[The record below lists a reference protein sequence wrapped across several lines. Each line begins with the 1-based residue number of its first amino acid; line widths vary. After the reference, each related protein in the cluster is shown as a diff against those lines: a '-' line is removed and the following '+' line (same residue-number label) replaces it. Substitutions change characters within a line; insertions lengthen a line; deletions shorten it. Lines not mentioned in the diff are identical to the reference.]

1 MDLYNTLA
9 RKKETL
15 PDPIVQKT
23 ITMYS
28 CGPTVYD
35 ETHIGHMRKFTMD
48 DILKRSLVY
57 LGYDV
62 KHAMNITD
70 VGHLTGDDDTGEDK
84 LEKGAKKSGKTVW
97 DVAKFYEKAF
107 WKTLE
112 SLNID
117 KSNINVLNATE
128 NIKPMI
134 DLILKLEKKGF
145 TYQTDEAVYFDVM
158 KFPNYGKLSGQSLKD
173 KKTGV
178 RDDVNTDYQKK
189 HPADFALWFKRVGRF
204 SDHTMHWESPWGDG
218 FPGWHIECSAMSM
231 DGLKT
236 ETIDIHTGGIDHI
249 PVHHE
254 NEIAQSEA
262 AKGKKFVKWWVHHA
276 FLQVNGEKMSKSK
289 GNTVSPDEFVEKYG
303 SDVFRMYLMFLG
315 PFTEG
320 GDWGDQGITGI
331 ARFQQRF
338 YTIMMDLE
346 MVETDKEVDRLLH
359 KTIKKVTDDLWN
371 MQFNTALAALMEFTN
386 AILKHGK
393 ITESAREKVTLLI
406 APMAPH
412 FAEELWHL
420 SGHEG
425 SIFNITEWPE
435 FDPALAKDDQLTIVV
450 QVNGKLRGEFT
461 ADLTADKEAIVLAAK
476 TLDNVKLYLDQKEI
490 VKEIY
495 VPGRLVN
502 LVVK

>member
-276 FLQVNGEKMSKSK
+276 FLQVNREKMSKSK
-289 GNTVSPDEFVEKYG
+289 GN
-303 SDVFRMYLMFLG
+303 
-315 PFTEG
+315 
-320 GDWGDQGITGI
+320 
-331 ARFQQRF
+331 F
-338 YTIMMDLE
+338 YTLNDINEKGIDPLSLRYLFLQTHYRKPMNFTWVAAE
-346 MVETDKEVDRLLH
+346 AA
-359 KTIKKVTDDLWN
+359 
-371 MQFNTALAALMEFTN
+371 QTAYSAL
-386 AILKHGK
+386 
-393 ITESAREKVTLLI
+393 
-406 APMAPH
+406 
-412 FAEELWHL
+412 
-420 SGHEG
+420 
-425 SIFNITEWPE
+425 
-435 FDPALAKDDQLTIVV
+435 
-450 QVNGKLRGEFT
+450 
-461 ADLTADKEAIVLAAK
+461 
-476 TLDNVKLYLDQKEI
+476 
-490 VKEIY
+490 KEIY
-495 VPGRLVN
+495 SKLVKSSN
-502 LVVK
+502 AAHITKLDDLSGAALFYHKTFNSELSNDLNTAGLLGNIWHMLKQDDLTNEEKVFLLEDINQVLGLDLKRKDMFEKIPDEIIELAENRKLARDNHEFKKSDEIRIEIEKRGYTVHDNFGGFKLQREHQRPSSPSPK